1 MIGKGS
7 ICWVELGAPRGSR
20 PAKTRPVL
28 VVQDDAVNASRL
40 ATTIVAVIT
49 SNTGLAAV
57 GGNVFVPA
65 SASGLAK
72 DSVINVSQLLTVNK
86 TDLADPVGR
95 VADYLMAEV
104 DQGLRLILGV

>member
-7 ICWVELGAPRGSR
+7 ICWVDLGAPRASR

-28 VVQDDAVNASRL
+28 VVQDDAVNASRI

-57 GGNVFVPA
+57 GGNVFLSA
-65 SASGLAK
+65 AASGLAK
-72 DSVINVSQLLTVNK
+72 DSVINVSQLLTVAK
-86 TDLADPVGR
+86 TDLDAPVGR
-95 VADYLMAEV
+95 VPDYLMTEV
-104 DQGLRLILGV
+104 DQGLRLVLGV